1 MPIAAL
7 VTGASRGL
15 GLELIRQLGRGER
28 PPRYL
33 FAACREPEGT
43 GATELKNFAKCFSN
57 VKIVKMDVDD
67 LNSIQETAEQI
78 QKVLK
83 DNGLNLL
90 INNAG
95 INFGGDLNGITPEIM
110 MKTYTTNVIAPVM
123 VTKALLPSLMQAA
136 QLSGEHGFS
145 SEKAAVINMSSI
157 MASMEMFN
165 IQNGKAYSYS
175 QQGQCPSLHAHR
187 AALNMV
193 TKCLASELKPH
204 GILCASVHP
213 GWVKTDMGGEKASL
227 FKEESVEGIL
237 KVLARLSEQDNGLF
251 LDWRGQRLPW

>member
-15 GLELIRQLGRGER
+15 GLELIRQLGRAER

-33 FAACREPEGT
+33 FAACREPEGA

-67 LNSIQETAEQI
+67 LNSIQESAEQI

-95 INFGGDLNGITPEIM
+95 VNFGGDLNEITPEIM
-110 MKTYTTNVIAPVM
+110 MKTYSTNVIAPVM
-123 VTKALLPSLMQAA
+123 VTKALLPTLVQAA
-136 QLSGEHGFS
+136 QLSDEPGFS

-165 IQNGKAYSYS
+165 IQNGKTYAYRISK
-175 QQGQCPSLHAHR
+175 

-193 TKCLASELKPH
+193 TKCLASELKPQ

-213 GWVKTDMGGEKASL
+213 GWVKTDMGGEKAPLS
-227 FKEESVEGIL
+227 KEESVQGIL
-237 KVLARLSEQDNGLF
+237 KVLARLSEQDSGLF

>member
-78 QKVLK
+78 QEVLK

-136 QLSGEHGFS
+136 QLSGERGFS

-165 IQNGKAYSYS
+165 IQNGKAYSYRVS
-175 QQGQCPSLHAHR
+175 K

-227 FKEESVEGIL
+227 FKEESVQGIL